1 MTINWKKSAF
11 VIADIAL
18 AAYLLL
24 AITAFNMPD
33 DQEDVCAKVE
43 IMISDD
49 ADDGFLGDG
58 EIVEQLKR
66 AKLYPQGLRMSQI
79 DVRKIEEALRQN
91 PFVEKAECYK
101 TQGAQVHITLEQRLP
116 VVRVKADNGED
127 YYLDSHGAVMPNTH
141 YASDLVIATG
151 SISQKYA
158 KKVLARIGN
167 YVVKTPFWQSQIEQ
181 FNVLPD
187 GSLEMVPRVGD
198 HVVYFG
204 RPTNMQQKLERLEK
218 FYRYG
223 LSVAGWNKYSY
234 ISMEF
239 ENQIICKKK
248 RKL

>member
-1 MTINWKKSAF
+1 
-11 VIADIAL
+11 
-18 AAYLLL
+18 
-24 AITAFNMPD
+24 
-33 DQEDVCAKVE
+33 
-43 IMISDD
+43 
-49 ADDGFLGDG
+49 
-58 EIVEQLKR
+58 
-66 AKLYPQGLRMSQI
+66 MSQI

-239 ENQIICKKK
+239 ENQIICKKR